1 MHRVE
6 QPRTLQGSDVTE
18 DTGRIPDIL
27 EHGAP
32 VDGQPQTGEERLYM
46 QLNVF
51 RVIKD
56 DFAIFDPDGDVI
68 EAPALPEIMAN
79 IATALENSGLES
91 AVYLDV
97 NDPNG
102 VGVLFLAE
110 DPDTFVT
117 DVRDLLT
124 GSPFDALERRENMT
138 MFGRTYSLGYE
149 PDLRDS
155 LIHRPRRTVLNP
167 DWPWAIWY
175 PLRRNGAFA
184 RLEHK
189 EQRQILMEHAHI
201 GRAYGR
207 ADFAH
212 DIRLACYGLDEADND
227 FVIGLLGKAL
237 YPLSRVVQDM
247 RKTQQTAL
255 YIDSLGPFFVGKK
268 TWSSGP

>member
-1 MHRVE
+1 M
-6 QPRTLQGSDVTE
+6 
-18 DTGRIPDIL
+18 
-27 EHGAP
+27 
-32 VDGQPQTGEERLYM
+32 DGQPQTGEERLYM

-51 RVIKD
+51 RVMKD
-56 DFAIFDPDGDVI
+56 DFVIFDPDGDVI

-79 IATALENSGLES
+79 IATALERSGLES

-138 MFGRTYSLGYE
+138 MLGRTYSLGYE
-149 PDLRDS
+149 PDLRDA

-268 TWSSGP
+268 TWSSTA

>member
-1 MHRVE
+1 M
-6 QPRTLQGSDVTE
+6 SE

-32 VDGQPQTGEERLYM
+32 VDGQPQTAEERLYM

-51 RVIKD
+51 RVMKD
-56 DFAIFDPDGDVI
+56 DFVIFDPDGDVI

-91 AVYLDV
+91 SVYLDV
-97 NDPNG
+97 NDPSG

-124 GSPFDALERRENMT
+124 GSPFDAMERRENMT

-149 PDLRDS
+149 PDLRES
-155 LIHRPRRTVLNP
+155 LIHRPRNTVLNP

-227 FVIGLLGKAL
+227 FVIGLIGKAL

-268 TWSSGP
+268 IWSSDP